1 MMNLE
6 TIFPLIKDI
15 SDLYRLYR
23 RRGMSREEACQYVI
37 KENEKEL
44 QDADDGPQVWIG
56 LAKIT
61 GSKNEL
67 TEELLARAE
76 TSFDALEKAFPDIKN
91 ELLKARMK
99 ICDISLIGNESPY
112 PKKKYFRPDWQVGDT
127 FIVQLE
133 SKEPPLENKVILLR
147 KIEEQLDCNDNYEQI
162 FYLTICD
169 QDHLPTNDHELNA
182 LSYIPGHYQDKQ
194 YGFRLSITVG
204 SRKGLDA
211 FQLTKLGNFPDIHY
225 PMMENKDD
233 IPYPIIA
240 YRGRN
245 TGFLDHYV
253 YWNYRRFGIRY

>member
-6 TIFPLIKDI
+6 TIFPLIKDT

-133 SKEPPLENKVILLR
+133 R
-147 KIEEQLDCNDNYEQI
+147 
-162 FYLTICD
+162 
-169 QDHLPTNDHELNA
+169 
-182 LSYIPGHYQDKQ
+182 
-194 YGFRLSITVG
+194 
-204 SRKGLDA
+204 
-211 FQLTKLGNFPDIHY
+211 
-225 PMMENKDD
+225 
-233 IPYPIIA
+233 
-240 YRGRN
+240 
-245 TGFLDHYV
+245 
-253 YWNYRRFGIRY
+253 